1 VSESLICRNYFI
13 CHILLPQQTMI
24 DALTEEGD
32 KPQTMIGDIEFDNVI
47 FTYPSRQE
55 SPV

>member
-1 VSESLICRNYFI
+1 
-13 CHILLPQQTMI
+13 MI

-32 KPQTMIGDIEFDNVI
+32 KPQTMIGDIEFDNVT